1 MYRRPN
7 KYKAI
12 KTVVDGVTFDS
23 RKEGRR
29 YRELRLLEQ
38 AGVIEDLCLQP
49 HFLLQEAYVKNG
61 KSVRKIEYIADF
73 SYYDLEKKKFVVE
86 DVKGLKTDVYR
97 LKKKIFEYKYP
108 DLEISEIWKML
119 RNVNVLT
126 HRSDNE
132 KNEKFYSYLWQ
143 KQRR

>member
-1 MYRRPN
+1 MYRRPS
-7 KYKAI
+7 KYNAK
-12 KTVVDGVTFDS
+12 KTVVDGITFDS

-49 HFLLQEAYVKNG
+49 HFLLQDSYSKNG
-61 KSVRKIEYIADF
+61 RAVRKIEYIADF

-86 DVKGLKTDVYR
+86 DVKGLKTDVYK

-108 DLEISEIWKML
+108 DLEISEI
-119 RNVNVLT
+119 
-126 HRSDNE
+126 
-132 KNEKFYSYLWQ
+132 
-143 KQRR
+143 

>member
-1 MYRRPN
+1 MLMYRRPS

-12 KTVVDGVTFDS
+12 KTVVDGITFDS

-38 AGVIEDLCLQP
+38 AGVIEDLYLQP
-49 HFLLQEAYVKNG
+49 HFLIQEAYSKNG
-61 KSVRKIEYIADF
+61 RAVRKIEYIADF
-73 SYYDLEKKKFVVE
+73 SYYDLERKKFVVE

-108 DLEISEIWKML
+108 DLEISEI
-119 RNVNVLT
+119 
-126 HRSDNE
+126 
-132 KNEKFYSYLWQ
+132 
-143 KQRR
+143 

>member
-49 HFLLQEAYVKNG
+49 HFLLQDSYVKNG

-97 LKKKIFEYKYP
+97 LKKKIFEFKYP
-108 DLEISEIWKML
+108 DLEITE
-119 RNVNVLT
+119 V
-126 HRSDNE
+126 
-132 KNEKFYSYLWQ
+132 
-143 KQRR
+143 

>member
-1 MYRRPN
+1 MYKKPS
-7 KYKAI
+7 KYRAI

-73 SYYDLEKKKFVVE
+73 SYYDLEKNKFVVE
-86 DVKGLKTDVYR
+86 DVKGLKTDVYK
-97 LKKKIFEYKYP
+97 LKKKIFEYKYK
-108 DLEISEIWKML
+108 DLEISEIQKML

-132 KNEKFYSYLWQ
+132 KNEKFYSYL
-143 KQRR
+143 